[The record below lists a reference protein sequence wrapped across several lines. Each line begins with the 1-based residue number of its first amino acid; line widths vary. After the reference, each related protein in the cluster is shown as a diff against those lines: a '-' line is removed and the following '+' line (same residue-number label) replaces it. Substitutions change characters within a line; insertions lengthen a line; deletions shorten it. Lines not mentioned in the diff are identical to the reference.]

1 MTTQRHGD
9 TEARPEGFEARL
21 QAGFEW
27 ISEHPR
33 QVLFTIGGMLLVGLV
48 VTIVYEVQS
57 RQRDTATR
65 ELARIEAKFAESMG
79 GDRRLALIPE
89 PANADQATRSREEAL
104 GELDRFIENQGGR
117 AVDLATVRAAE
128 MELDLGRPDAAET
141 RLRALTGELTDA
153 DPLRGVALRLLAVV
167 LEEQDKSL
175 DAAGVY
181 AEAAELES
189 YPDPGALWLS
199 AAESY
204 ERAGLSREA
213 IDAYREVINTD
224 PAYAGSSQVEDR
236 ISVLE
241 IRSATASGEPPGPV
255 PESAPANP

>member
-33 QVLFTIGGMLLVGLV
+33 QVMLTIGGMVLVGLAV
-48 VTIVYEVQS
+48 AIVYEVQT
-57 RQRDTATR
+57 RLRVRATR
-65 ELARIEAKFAESMG
+65 ELARIEANFAESMG

-89 PANADQATRSREEAL
+89 PANVDQAARSREKAL
-104 GELDRFIENQGGR
+104 AELDRFIEDQGGR
-117 AVDLATVRAAE
+117 AVELATVRAAE
-128 MELDLGRPDAAET
+128 MELDLGRPEAAET
-141 RLRALTGELTDA
+141 RLRALTGELADA
-153 DPLRGVALRLLAVV
+153 DPLRAVALRLLAVV
-167 LEEQDKSL
+167 LEEQDKNL
-175 DAAGVY
+175 DAAGTY
-181 AEAAELES
+181 AEAAKLES

-199 AAESY
+199 AAEVY
-204 ERAGLSREA
+204 ERAGMSREA
-213 IDAYREVINTD
+213 IDAYREVIDTD

-241 IRSATASGEPPGPV
+241 LGSAAAVGDAPPPV
-255 PESAPANP
+255 PESANP